1 MKHLNFIAAL
11 VAAIAIMSAAP
22 ADAQSEK
29 SKAGKAMQ
37 DRSQDVADRAE
48 TERDRL
54 VPRDKKSRE
63 QIEDAMEDETAD
75 VDDED
80 TDDDYMGEDD
90 VANDGVRDK
99 SGKAKDKSAKMKDK
113 SAKGLDNAAT
123 RGNEKSQEM
132 RARRDERKVI
142 KEEYKASGKAGDGD
156 LDADDVLDADADEAS
171 EEGLKNEKKPWWKFW
186 NQ

>member
-1 MKHLNFIAAL
+1 MKQLNIIAAL

-37 DRSQDVADRAE
+37 NRSQDVADRTE
-48 TERDRL
+48 MERDKLTRG
-54 VPRDKKSRE
+54 DKKPRE
-63 QIEDAMEDETAD
+63 RIEDAMEDEGAD
-75 VDDED
+75 VGDED
-80 TDDDYMGEDD
+80 ADDDYRDDDDLDDD
-90 VANDGVRDK
+90 VVRDK

-113 SAKGLDNAAT
+113 SAEGLDNAAT
-123 RGNEKSQEM
+123 RGNEKSREM

-142 KEEYKASGKAGDGD
+142 KEEYKAGGKGE
-156 LDADDVLDADADEAS
+156 LDADDALDADAGEVS
-171 EEGLKNEKKPWWKFW
+171 EDGEKKEKKPWWKFW

>member
-1 MKHLNFIAAL
+1 MKLFNLIAAL

-37 DRSQDVADRAE
+37 NRSQDVADRAE
-48 TERDRL
+48 MERDKLTRG
-54 VPRDKKSRE
+54 DKESRE
-63 QIEDAMEDETAD
+63 QIEDAMEDESDD
-75 VDDED
+75 VDDDEAK
-80 TDDDYMGEDD
+80 DDYMDD
-90 VANDGVRDK
+90 DDLDGDVVRDK
-99 SGKAKDKSAKMKDK
+99 SVKAKDKSAKMKDK
-113 SAKGLDNAAT
+113 SAKGQDNAAM

-142 KEEYKASGKAGDGD
+142 KEEYKAGGKGNEGE
-156 LDADDVLDADADEAS
+156 LDADDVLDADAGEAS
-171 EEGLKNEKKPWWKFW
+171 EDGQKKEKKPWWKFW

>member
-11 VAAIAIMSAAP
+11 VAEIAIMSAAP

-29 SKAGKAMQ
+29 SKVGKAMQ
-37 DRSQDVADRAE
+37 NRSQDVTDRAE
-48 TERDRL
+48 MERDKLTRG
-54 VPRDKKSRE
+54 DKEARE
-63 QIEDAMEDETAD
+63 QIEDAMEDEGAD
-75 VDDED
+75 VDDN
-80 TDDDYMGEDD
+80 YMGEVDAGDD
-90 VANDGVRDK
+90 VARDK

-113 SAKGLDNAAT
+113 SAKGQDNAAT

-142 KEEYKASGKAGDGD
+142 KEEHKAGGKGSEGE
-156 LDADDVLDADADEAS
+156 LDADDALDADADEAS
-171 EEGLKNEKKPWWKFW
+171 EDTQKKEKKPWWKFW